1 MKHLKGSLL
10 LLLAAFFWG
19 TSFAAQASV
28 ADTISPFAFNGARSL
43 IGSLFLFLLFL
54 ALGRRHGG
62 LRASLARPEVKL
74 GARIGALMG
83 LVLFAAANLQQ
94 YGIAAYPAEAAASGR
109 SGFLSATYVVM
120 VALSAP
126 LFRRRLHP
134 LVALSALLC
143 LGGMYLLCT

>member
-94 YGIAAYPAEAAASGR
+94 YGIAAYPISRNFGRTGTECRVYCNAA
-109 SGFLSATYVVM
+109 Y
-120 VALSAP
+120 P
-126 LFRRRLHP
+126 
-134 LVALSALLC
+134 
-143 LGGMYLLCT
+143 GGIT